1 MADNTLPQGVIFDM
15 DGVLID
21 SEEYI
26 CKQLVGCLKSL
37 DWKFTPKTLFL
48 LLEQQKNAS
57 QVRAR
62 WAALD
67 TLKKKRLQWLEKQRA
82 KEDVKNQGES

>member
-26 CKQLVGCLKSL
+26 CKQLVGYMKSL
-37 DWKFTPKTLFL
+37 D
-48 LLEQQKNAS
+48 
-57 QVRAR
+57 
-62 WAALD
+62 
-67 TLKKKRLQWLEKQRA
+67 
-82 KEDVKNQGES
+82 